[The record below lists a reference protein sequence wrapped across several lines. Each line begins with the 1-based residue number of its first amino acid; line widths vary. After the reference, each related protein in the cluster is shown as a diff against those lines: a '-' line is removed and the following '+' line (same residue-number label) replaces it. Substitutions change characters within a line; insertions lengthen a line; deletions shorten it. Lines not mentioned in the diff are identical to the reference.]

1 MCIYV
6 RIRGCDI
13 RYDFHIKTMFSS
25 SLPPVVCRRTHVLFT
40 LYVFVCGLWC
50 ITYIF
55 ALFFSVLCTLRYQF
69 LWIVHFWLSL
79 RYSLTFILFP
89 FKTVYKWY
97 YIFSNYLHLLLRPYT
112 KHRQILKYLKNSDSV
127 KSTYCKLYSTFMK

>member
-1 MCIYV
+1 
-6 RIRGCDI
+6 
-13 RYDFHIKTMFSS
+13 
-25 SLPPVVCRRTHVLFT
+25 
-40 LYVFVCGLWC
+40 
-50 ITYIF
+50 
-55 ALFFSVLCTLRYQF
+55 LFFSVLCTLRYQF

-127 KSTYCKLYSTFMK
+127 KSTYCKLYSTFITTGLIEYSHHVIFIFVYVYVWFLAHYYWCINLDLSHYPLEILYFINDI